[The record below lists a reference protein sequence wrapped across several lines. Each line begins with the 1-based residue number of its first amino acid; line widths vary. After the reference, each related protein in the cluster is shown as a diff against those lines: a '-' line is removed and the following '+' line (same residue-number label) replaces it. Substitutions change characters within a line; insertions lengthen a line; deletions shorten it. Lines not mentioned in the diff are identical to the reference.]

1 MLTFFRDVWVVILLV
16 VYLDI
21 SRLERTIEMDLA
33 LITNSYTGQIN
44 GTSIIISAL
53 RGFVTS

>member
-33 LITNSYTGQIN
+33 LITNS
-44 GTSIIISAL
+44 L
-53 RGFVTS
+53 